1 MFVAGMMMFDFEQVS
16 VRHAQYI
23 APNVEIRDF
32 QPSTAIYISVMREAA
47 KDGIKKF
54 SWGISTED
62 CGEYL
67 NLPLFK
73 FKESFG
79 AKASLNLIYSKDF

>member
-1 MFVAGMMMFDFEQVS
+1 MFDFEQVK

-23 APNVEIRDF
+23 SPNEEIREF
-32 QPSTAIYISVMREAA
+32 QPTTAIYVQVLREAA
-47 KDGIKKF
+47 KEGFMKF

-73 FKESFG
+73 FKESLG